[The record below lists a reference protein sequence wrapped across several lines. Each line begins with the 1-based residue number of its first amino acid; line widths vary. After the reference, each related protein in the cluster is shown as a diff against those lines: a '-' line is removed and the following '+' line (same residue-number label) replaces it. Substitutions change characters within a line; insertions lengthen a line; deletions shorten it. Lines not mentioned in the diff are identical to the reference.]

1 MRKLVIDKK
10 RFFLKLLKNFLK
22 INDLEKAIL
31 ETIGQMKINPN
42 ELNRIKT
49 EFFPDGFLSLIMEVN
64 EIINERIRKEKRPS
78 NFKNFKI
85 NEKIQF
91 FVIRRL
97 EIFNELLD
105 KFKFFKESV
114 KPFMILNSSKLLFKI
129 ADEIWYLSGDRS
141 TDYNYYTK
149 RFILMKIYALTFSF
163 YIFDRSLNLE
173 NTKKF
178 LKKQIDLVLGF
189 GKFKKKI
196 KDRINS

>member
-10 RFFLKLLKNFLK
+10 RFFFKLLKNFLK
-22 INDLEKAIL
+22 INDLEKAII
-31 ETIGQMKINPN
+31 ETINQMKINPK

-49 EFFPDGFLSLIMEVN
+49 EFFPDGFVSLIMEVN
-64 EIINERIRKEKRPS
+64 EIINEKIRKEKKPS

-85 NEKIQF
+85 NEKIQY

-105 KFKFFKESV
+105 KFKFFKESI

-163 YIFDRSLNLE
+163 YIFDRSQSLT

-178 LKKQIDLVLGF
+178 LKKQIELVLSF

-196 KDRINS
+196 KDSINS

>member
-22 INDLEKAIL
+22 INDLEKAIV

-97 EIFNELLD
+97 EIFHELLD

>member
-22 INDLEKAIL
+22 INDLEKAIV

>member
-22 INDLEKAIL
+22 INDLEKAIV

-97 EIFNELLD
+97 EILNELLD